1 LAERGPDGEPLQ
13 PEMNVGTAGHVDHG
27 KSTLVQ
33 ALTGIWPERH
43 SEELKRGITIKL
55 GYANAELRKCPSCG
69 SDDASCYTTSRE
81 CPIHPGEKTVLLRK
95 ISFVDCP
102 GHDTLMATMLA
113 GSTLMD
119 AALLVIAA
127 NEDDPQPQTREHLAA
142 LKIMGVKQIIAVQ
155 TKIELVDDEK
165 AIENYEKIVEFLRAN
180 LDEVPPV
187 IPVSAINGVN
197 IDYLIR
203 EMVRRFN
210 PPERDLTKPPRMYVA
225 RSFDVNRPGTRPDKL
240 VGGVLG
246 GTIVQGK
253 FSVGDEIE
261 LRPGV
266 YAAGKFLPITT
277 EIVSLRSE
285 TTELHYAVPGGLIG
299 VGTKLDPALTK
310 ADNMV
315 GNVVGLPGELPPIWQ
330 ELDIKATFMERI
342 VGLREEIETRKPKPK
357 ELITLNVGTATVP
370 AIVKAIDPEDNLT
383 VVLRIP
389 VCAEEEQRLA
399 ISMRIG
405 GRWRLVGYGFI
416 QGGSEYKPG

>member
-1 LAERGPDGEPLQ
+1 MAERGPDGEPLQ

-55 GYANAELRKCPSCG
+55 GYANADLRKCPSC
-69 SDDASCYTTSRE
+69 DDDPSCYTTSRE
-81 CPIHPGEKTVLLRK
+81 CPLHPGERTVLMRK
-95 ISFVDCP
+95 ISLVDCP

-127 NEDDPQPQTREHLAA
+127 NEDVPQPQTREHLAA
-142 LKIMGVKQIIAVQ
+142 LKIMGVTQIIAVQ
-155 TKIELVDDEK
+155 TKIELVDDDK
-165 AIENYEKIVEFLRAN
+165 AVENYEKIVEYLRESLGEA
-180 LDEVPPV
+180 PPV

-197 IDYLIR
+197 VDYLIR
-203 EMVRRFN
+203 EMVRRFT
-210 PPERDLTKPPRMYVA
+210 PPERDLAKPPRMYVA
-225 RSFDVNRPGTRPDKL
+225 RSFDVNKPGTRPERL
-240 VGGVLG
+240 IGGVLG

-261 LRPGV
+261 LRPGI
-266 YAAGKFLPITT
+266 YAGGKFIPITT

-285 TTELHYAVPGGLIG
+285 ETELHYAIAGGLIG

-315 GNVVGLPGELPPIWQ
+315 GNVVGLPGELPPTWQ
-330 ELDIKATFMERI
+330 ELDIRAKFLERI
-342 VGLREEIETRKPKPK
+342 VGLREEIKARRPKQK

-370 AIVKAIDPEDNLT
+370 AIVRAIDPEDNLR
-383 VVLRIP
+383 VLLRIP
-389 VCAEEEQRLA
+389 VCAEPGQRLA

-416 QGGSEYKPG
+416 EGGSEYRGG